1 MKNNQY
7 CYLKKAH
14 GNRIISALAI
24 SSLLLVVSGCDTTTK
39 ESKPT
44 DSVANTTSN
53 SEQSSL
59 SDKNKN
65 NSDYKAVSKDGFIA
79 ADDSASTSNGVMQ
92 VINANNQFA
101 VDMYQQINEQPDQ
114 ADKNVFFSPYS
125 LSTAMAM
132 LYAAAEGETK
142 AQIQK
147 TFYYPSMDILNPN
160 SAALY
165 NQFNKPNPD
174 YKLATVNDLWMQQG
188 LTPTKSYVDAVQRYY
203 GGQVTTLDFEG
214 NPNPSR
220 LIINKKI
227 AQHTNQLI
235 PELLPKGSIKPITVA
250 VLTNAV
256 YFKGDWQ
263 MPFNVQSTTEQ
274 PFYNH
279 VGTSPNVKMMQLQED
294 FGYSEDKQVQVVQ
307 LPYKGDELSMLVVL
321 PKSKDKAAMQ
331 QLVHDLSVD
340 KIKQW
345 NKDLVT
351 QEVNLHL
358 PKFKLKERYD
368 VKDMLSDM
376 GMPIAFNQDKAT
388 FKLFDQPL
396 STWIDE
402 VYHQAVVIVDE
413 KGTEAAAATGIVVS
427 TESASA
433 PPPVFKADHPFLFM
447 IKDNKTDAILFL
459 GQVNKLQESE

>member
-1 MKNNQY
+1 M
-7 CYLKKAH
+7 
-14 GNRIISALAI
+14 GALAV
-24 SSLLLVVSGCDTTTK
+24 SSLLFVVTGCDSTMKGT
-39 ESKPT
+39 KPT
-44 DSVANTTSN
+44 DSVVNTASN
-53 SEQSSL
+53 PEKSSL
-59 SDKNKN
+59 PENNKY

-79 ADDSASTSNGVMQ
+79 GDDSASTPDGIEKVTT
-92 VINANNQFA
+92 ANNQFA
-101 VDMYQQINEQPDQ
+101 IAMYRQINGHTGQVD
-114 ADKNVFFSPYS
+114 DNVFFSPYS

-147 TFYYPSMDILNPN
+147 TFYYPSMDVLNPN

-174 YKLATVNDLWMQQG
+174 YKLATVNDLWMEQG
-188 LTPTKSYVDAVQRYY
+188 LTPTKSYVDTVQRYY
-203 GGQVTTLDFEG
+203 GGQVTNLDFES

-235 PELLPKGSIKPITVA
+235 PELLPKGSIKKNTVA

-256 YFKGDWQ
+256 YFKGDWKT
-263 MPFNVQSTTEQ
+263 PFNIQSTSEQ
-274 PFYNH
+274 PFYTH
-279 VGTSPNVKMMQLQED
+279 VGTSPNIKMMHTQAD

-307 LPYKGDELSMLVVL
+307 LPYKGDDLSMLVIL
-321 PKSKDKAAMQ
+321 PKSKEKTAMQ
-331 QLVHDLSVD
+331 QLVRDLSAD
-340 KIKQW
+340 KIKEW
-345 NKDLVT
+345 NKDLIT

-368 VKDMLSDM
+368 MKDMLSDM

-402 VYHQAVVIVDE
+402 IYHQAVVIVDE

-447 IKDNKTDAILFL
+447 IKDNRTDAILFL
-459 GQVNKLQESE
+459 GQVNKP

>member
-7 CYLKKAH
+7 CYLKKAR
-14 GNRIISALAI
+14 GNRIISAFAI
-24 SSLLLVVSGCDTTTK
+24 SSLLLIVSGCDSTIK
-39 ESKPT
+39 ESKST
-44 DSVANTTSN
+44 DSVVNSPSN
-53 SEQSSL
+53 SDQSSL
-59 SDKNKN
+59 PENNKN

-79 ADDSASTSNGVMQ
+79 ADDDASTSDGIEK
-92 VINANNQFA
+92 VITANNQFA
-101 VDMYQQINEQPDQ
+101 VAMYQQINGQPDQ

-147 TFYYPSMDILNPN
+147 TFYYPSMDTLNPN

-174 YKLATVNDLWMQQG
+174 YKLATVNDLWMEQG
-188 LTPTKSYVDAVQRYY
+188 LTPTKSYVDTVQRYY
-203 GGQVTTLDFEG
+203 GGQVTNLDFED
-214 NPNPSR
+214 NPDPSR

-250 VLTNAV
+250 VLTNAI
-256 YFKGDWQ
+256 YFKGDWKV
-263 MPFNVQSTTEQ
+263 PFEVQSTTEQ
-274 PFYNH
+274 PFYPLT
-279 VGTSPNVKMMQLQED
+279 GEPSDIKMMQLQEH

-307 LPYKGDELSMLVVL
+307 LPYKGDDLSMLVVL
-321 PKSKDKAAMQ
+321 PKSKDKTAMQ
-331 QLVHDLSVD
+331 QLVRDLSAD
-340 KIKQW
+340 KIKEW
-345 NKDLVT
+345 NKDLIT

-358 PKFKLKERYD
+358 PKFKLEERYD
-368 VKDMLSDM
+368 MKDMLSDM

-402 VYHQAVVIVDE
+402 IYHQAVVIVDE

-433 PPPVFKADHPFLFM
+433 PPPVFKADHPFMFM

-459 GQVNKLQESE
+459 GQVNKP

>member
-7 CYLKKAH
+7 CYPKKLY
-14 GNRIISALAI
+14 GNRVMGALAV
-24 SSLLLVVSGCDTTTK
+24 SSLLFVVTGCDSTMKGT
-39 ESKPT
+39 KPT
-44 DSVANTTSN
+44 DSVVNTASN
-53 SEQSSL
+53 PEKSSL
-59 SDKNKN
+59 PDKAKSNADAQAD
-65 NSDYKAVSKDGFIA
+65 SPVYFIA
-79 ADDSASTSNGVMQ
+79 ADASASTPDGIEKVTT
-92 VINANNQFA
+92 ANNQFA
-101 VDMYQQINEQPDQ
+101 IAMYRQINGHTGQ
-114 ADKNVFFSPYS
+114 ADDNVFFSPYS

-174 YKLATVNDLWMQQG
+174 YKLATVNDLWMEQG
-188 LTPTKSYVDAVQRYY
+188 LTPTKSYVDTVQRYY
-203 GGQVTTLDFEG
+203 GGQVTNLDFES

-250 VLTNAV
+250 VLTNAI
-256 YFKGDWQ
+256 YFKGDWKV
-263 MPFNVQSTTEQ
+263 PFEVQSTTEQ

-279 VGTSPNVKMMQLQED
+279 IGTSPNIKMMQLQEH

-307 LPYKGDELSMLVVL
+307 LPYKGDDLSMLVVL

-331 QLVHDLSVD
+331 QLVRDLSAD
-340 KIKQW
+340 TIKQW
-345 NKDLVT
+345 SKDLVT
-351 QEVNLHL
+351 QEVNVHL
-358 PKFKLKERYD
+358 PKFKLEASYQMKN
-368 VKDMLSDM
+368 LLTDM
-376 GMPIAFNQDKAT
+376 GMPRAFEKGAGFN
-388 FKLFDQPL
+388 LFDNSPPIK
-396 STWIDE
+396 IDD
-402 VYHQAVVIVDE
+402 VYHKAVVIVDE
-413 KGTEAAAATGIVVS
+413 KGTEAAAATGIVADA
-427 TESASA
+427 TAASA

-459 GQVNKLQESE
+459 GQVNKP

>member
-1 MKNNQY
+1 M
-7 CYLKKAH
+7 
-14 GNRIISALAI
+14 GALAV
-24 SSLLLVVSGCDTTTK
+24 SSLLFVVTGCDSTMKGT
-39 ESKPT
+39 KPT
-44 DSVANTTSN
+44 DSVVNTASN
-53 SEQSSL
+53 PEKSSL
-59 SDKNKN
+59 PENNKY

-79 ADDSASTSNGVMQ
+79 GDDSASTPDGIEKVTT
-92 VINANNQFA
+92 ANNQFA
-101 VDMYQQINEQPDQ
+101 IAMYRQINGHTGQVD
-114 ADKNVFFSPYS
+114 DNVFFSPYS

-147 TFYYPSMDILNPN
+147 TFYYPSMDVLNPN

-174 YKLATVNDLWMQQG
+174 YKLATVNDLWMEQG
-188 LTPTKSYVDAVQRYY
+188 LTPTKSYVDTVQRYY
-203 GGQVTTLDFEG
+203 GGQVTNLDFES

-235 PELLPKGSIKPITVA
+235 PELLPKGSIKKNTVA

-256 YFKGDWQ
+256 YFKGDWKT
-263 MPFNVQSTTEQ
+263 PFNIQSTSEQ
-274 PFYNH
+274 PFYTH
-279 VGTSPNVKMMQLQED
+279 VGTSPNIKMMHTQAD

-307 LPYKGDELSMLVVL
+307 LPYKGDDLSMLVIL
-321 PKSKDKAAMQ
+321 PKSKEKTAMH
-331 QLVHDLSVD
+331 QLVRDLSAD
-340 KIKQW
+340 KIKEW
-345 NKDLVT
+345 NKDLIT

-368 VKDMLSDM
+368 MKDMLSDM

-402 VYHQAVVIVDE
+402 IYHQAVVIVDE

-447 IKDNKTDAILFL
+447 IKDNRTDAILFL
-459 GQVNKLQESE
+459 GQVNKP

>member
-1 MKNNQY
+1 MPS
-7 CYLKKAH
+7 
-14 GNRIISALAI
+14 NRIMGALAI
-24 SSLLLVVSGCDTTTK
+24 SSLLVIVSGCDSTMK
-39 ESKPT
+39 ETKPT
-44 DSVANTTSN
+44 DTVANTALNPDNTP
-53 SEQSSL
+53 
-59 SDKNKN
+59 KN

-174 YKLATVNDLWMQQG
+174 YKLATVNDLWMEQG
-188 LTPTKSYVDAVQRYY
+188 LTPTKSYVDTVQRYY
-203 GGQVTTLDFEG
+203 GGQVTNLDFED
-214 NPNPSR
+214 NPDPSR

-235 PELLPKGSIKPITVA
+235 PELLPKGSIKKNTVA

-256 YFKGDWQ
+256 YFKGDWKT
-263 MPFNVQSTTEQ
+263 PFNIQSTSEQ

-279 VGTSPNVKMMQLQED
+279 VGTSPNIKMMHTQAD

-307 LPYKGDELSMLVVL
+307 LPYKGDDLSMLIVL
-321 PKSKDKAAMQ
+321 PKVKDKAAMQ
-331 QLVHDLSVD
+331 QLVNELSVD

-345 NKDLVT
+345 NKGLVT
-351 QEVNLHL
+351 QEVNVHL
-358 PKFKLKERYD
+358 PKFKLEASYQMKN
-368 VKDMLSDM
+368 LLTDM
-376 GMPIAFNQDKAT
+376 GMPRAFEKGAGFN
-388 FKLFDQPL
+388 LFDNSPPIK
-396 STWIDE
+396 IDD
-402 VYHQAVVIVDE
+402 VYHKAVVIVDE
-413 KGTEAAAATGIVVS
+413 KGTEAAAATGIVADA
-427 TESASA
+427 TAASA
-433 PPPVFKADHPFLFM
+433 PPPVFKADHPFIFM

-459 GQVNKLQESE
+459 GQVNKP

>member
-24 SSLLLVVSGCDTTTK
+24 SSLLFVVSGCDTTTK

-44 DSVANTTSN
+44 DSVANTSSN
-53 SEQSSL
+53 SDNPSL

-79 ADDSASTSNGVMQ
+79 ADDSASTSDGISQ

-101 VDMYQQINEQPDQ
+101 VDMYQQINGQPDQ

-188 LTPTKSYVDAVQRYY
+188 LTPTKSYVDTVKRYY
-203 GGQVTTLDFEG
+203 GGQVTNLDFRG
-214 NPNPSR
+214 SPDPSR

-256 YFKGDWQ
+256 YFKGDWKV
-263 MPFNVQSTTEQ
+263 PFEVDTTTDQ
-274 PFYNH
+274 PFYNPM
-279 VGTSPNVKMMQLQED
+279 GTSSNVKMMQLQSY
-294 FGYSEDKQVQVVQ
+294 FRYNEDKQV
-307 LPYKGDELSMLVVL
+307 
-321 PKSKDKAAMQ
+321 
-331 QLVHDLSVD
+331 
-340 KIKQW
+340 
-345 NKDLVT
+345 
-351 QEVNLHL
+351 
-358 PKFKLKERYD
+358 
-368 VKDMLSDM
+368 
-376 GMPIAFNQDKAT
+376 
-388 FKLFDQPL
+388 
-396 STWIDE
+396 
-402 VYHQAVVIVDE
+402 
-413 KGTEAAAATGIVVS
+413 
-427 TESASA
+427 
-433 PPPVFKADHPFLFM
+433 
-447 IKDNKTDAILFL
+447 
-459 GQVNKLQESE
+459 

>member
-7 CYLKKAH
+7 CYPKKLY
-14 GNRIISALAI
+14 GNRVMGALAV
-24 SSLLLVVSGCDTTTK
+24 SSLLFVVTGCDSTMKGT
-39 ESKPT
+39 KPT
-44 DSVANTTSN
+44 DSVVNTASN
-53 SEQSSL
+53 PEKSSL
-59 SDKNKN
+59 PDKAKSNADAQAD
-65 NSDYKAVSKDGFIA
+65 SPVYFIA
-79 ADDSASTSNGVMQ
+79 ADASASTPDGIEKVTT
-92 VINANNQFA
+92 ANNQFA
-101 VDMYQQINEQPDQ
+101 IAMYRKINGHTGQ
-114 ADKNVFFSPYS
+114 ADDNVFFSPYS

-174 YKLATVNDLWMQQG
+174 YKLATVNDLWMEQG
-188 LTPTKSYVDAVQRYY
+188 LTPTKSYVDTVQRYY
-203 GGQVTTLDFEG
+203 GGQVTNLDFES

-250 VLTNAV
+250 VLTNAI
-256 YFKGDWQ
+256 YFKGDWKV
-263 MPFNVQSTTEQ
+263 PFEVQSTTEQ

-279 VGTSPNVKMMQLQED
+279 IGTSPNIKMMQLQEH

-307 LPYKGDELSMLVVL
+307 LPYKGDDLSMLVVL

-331 QLVHDLSVD
+331 QLVQDLSAD
-340 KIKQW
+340 TIKQW
-345 NKDLVT
+345 SKDLVT
-351 QEVNLHL
+351 QEVNVHL
-358 PKFKLKERYD
+358 PKFKLEASYQMKN
-368 VKDMLSDM
+368 LLTDM
-376 GMPIAFNQDKAT
+376 GMPRAFEKGAGFN
-388 FKLFDQPL
+388 LFDNSPPIK
-396 STWIDE
+396 IDD
-402 VYHQAVVIVDE
+402 VYHKAVVIVDE
-413 KGTEAAAATGIVVS
+413 KGTEAAAATGIVADA
-427 TESASA
+427 TAASA
-433 PPPVFKADHPFLFM
+433 PPPVFKADHPFIFM

-459 GQVNKLQESE
+459 GQVNKP

>member
-1 MKNNQY
+1 MNNNQY
-7 CYLKKAH
+7 CCPKKLY
-14 GNRIISALAI
+14 GNRVMGALAV
-24 SSLLLVVSGCDTTTK
+24 SSLLFVVTGCDSTMKGT
-39 ESKPT
+39 KPT
-44 DSVANTTSN
+44 DSVVNSPSN
-53 SEQSSL
+53 SDQSSL
-59 SDKNKN
+59 PENNKN

-79 ADDSASTSNGVMQ
+79 ADDSASTPDGIEKVTT
-92 VINANNQFA
+92 ANNQFA
-101 VDMYQQINEQPDQ
+101 VDMYQQINGQPDQ
-114 ADKNVFFSPYS
+114 ADDNVFFSPYS

-147 TFYYPSMDILNPN
+147 TFYYPSMDTLNPN

-188 LTPTKSYVDAVQRYY
+188 LTPNKSYVDTVQRYY
-203 GGQVTTLDFEG
+203 GGQVTNLDFES

-250 VLTNAV
+250 VLTNAI
-256 YFKGDWQ
+256 YFKGDWKV
-263 MPFNVQSTTEQ
+263 PFEVQSTTEQ

-279 VGTSPNVKMMQLQED
+279 IGTSPNIKMMQLQEH

-307 LPYKGDELSMLVVL
+307 LPYKGDDLSMLVVL

-331 QLVHDLSVD
+331 QLVQDLSAD
-340 KIKQW
+340 TIKQW
-345 NKDLVT
+345 SKDLVT
-351 QEVNLHL
+351 QEVNVHL
-358 PKFKLKERYD
+358 PKFKLEASYQMKN
-368 VKDMLSDM
+368 LLTDM
-376 GMPIAFNQDKAT
+376 GMPRAFEKGAGFN
-388 FKLFDQPL
+388 LFDNSPPIK
-396 STWIDE
+396 IDD
-402 VYHQAVVIVDE
+402 VYHKAVVIVDE
-413 KGTEAAAATGIVVS
+413 KGTEAAAATGIVADA
-427 TESASA
+427 TAASA

-459 GQVNKLQESE
+459 GQVNKP

>member
-1 MKNNQY
+1 M
-7 CYLKKAH
+7 
-14 GNRIISALAI
+14 GALAV
-24 SSLLLVVSGCDTTTK
+24 SSLLFVVTGCDSTMKGT
-39 ESKPT
+39 KPT
-44 DSVANTTSN
+44 DSVVNTASN
-53 SEQSSL
+53 PEKSSL
-59 SDKNKN
+59 PENNKY

-79 ADDSASTSNGVMQ
+79 ADDSASTPDGIEKVTT
-92 VINANNQFA
+92 ANNQFA
-101 VDMYQQINEQPDQ
+101 VDMYRQINGHTGQ
-114 ADKNVFFSPYS
+114 ADDNVFFSPYS

-147 TFYYPSMDILNPN
+147 TFYYPSMDVLNPN

-174 YKLATVNDLWMQQG
+174 YKLATVNDLWMEQG
-188 LTPTKSYVDAVQRYY
+188 LTPTKSYVDTVQRYY
-203 GGQVTTLDFEG
+203 GGQVTNLDFES

-235 PELLPKGSIKPITVA
+235 PELLPKGSIKKNTVA

-256 YFKGDWQ
+256 YFKGDWKT
-263 MPFNVQSTTEQ
+263 PFNIQSTSEQ
-274 PFYNH
+274 PFYTH
-279 VGTSPNVKMMQLQED
+279 VGTSPNIKMMHTQAD

-307 LPYKGDELSMLVVL
+307 LPYKGDDLSMLVIL
-321 PKSKDKAAMQ
+321 PKSKEKTAMQ
-331 QLVHDLSVD
+331 QLVRDLSAD
-340 KIKQW
+340 KIKEW
-345 NKDLVT
+345 NKDLIT

-368 VKDMLSDM
+368 MKDMLSDM

-402 VYHQAVVIVDE
+402 IYHQAVVIVDE

-447 IKDNKTDAILFL
+447 IKDNRTDAILFL
-459 GQVNKLQESE
+459 GQVNKP

>member
-24 SSLLLVVSGCDTTTK
+24 SSLLFVVSGCDTTTK
-39 ESKPT
+39 DSKSN
-44 DSVANTTSN
+44 DSVANTASTTGKL
-53 SEQSSL
+53 SL
-59 SDKNKN
+59 PDKTKN
-65 NSDYKAVSKDGFIA
+65 DSDYKAVSKDGFIA
-79 ADDSASTSNGVMQ
+79 ADDSASTPDGIGKVTT
-92 VINANNQFA
+92 ANNQFA
-101 VDMYQQINEQPDQ
+101 IAMYRQINGQTGQ
-114 ADKNVFFSPYS
+114 ADDNVFFSPYS

-147 TFYYPSMDILNPN
+147 TFYYPLMDILNPN

-188 LTPTKSYVDAVQRYY
+188 LTPTKSYVDTVQRYY

-214 NPNPSR
+214 SPDPSR

-235 PELLPKGSIKPITVA
+235 PKLLPKGSIKPITVA

-256 YFKGDWQ
+256 YFKGDWE
-263 MPFNVQSTTEQ
+263 MPFNVQITSEQ

-279 VGTSPNVKMMQLQED
+279 VGTSPNIKLMQLQES
-294 FGYSEDKQVQVVQ
+294 FGYIEDKQVQVVQ
-307 LPYKGDELSMLVVL
+307 LPYKGDDLSMLVIL
-321 PKSKDKAAMQ
+321 PKSKGKAAMQ
-331 QLVHDLSVD
+331 QLVRDLSAD
-340 KIKQW
+340 TIKEW

-351 QEVNLHL
+351 QKVNLYL
-358 PKFKLKERYD
+358 PKFRLEASYQMKNL
-368 VKDMLSDM
+368 LTDM
-376 GMPIAFNQDKAT
+376 GMPRAFQKGAGFN
-388 FKLFDQPL
+388 LFDDSPPIK
-396 STWIDE
+396 IDD
-402 VYHQAVVIVDE
+402 VYHKAVVIVDE
-413 KGTEAAAATGIVVS
+413 KGTEAAAATGIVADA
-427 TESASA
+427 TAASA
-433 PPPVFKADHPFLFM
+433 PPPVFKADHPFIFM

-459 GQVNKLQESE
+459 GQVNKP

>member
-1 MKNNQY
+1 
-7 CYLKKAH
+7 
-14 GNRIISALAI
+14 
-24 SSLLLVVSGCDTTTK
+24 
-39 ESKPT
+39 
-44 DSVANTTSN
+44 
-53 SEQSSL
+53 
-59 SDKNKN
+59 
-65 NSDYKAVSKDGFIA
+65 
-79 ADDSASTSNGVMQ
+79 
-92 VINANNQFA
+92 
-101 VDMYQQINEQPDQ
+101 
-114 ADKNVFFSPYS
+114 
-125 LSTAMAM
+125 MAM

-188 LTPTKSYVDAVQRYY
+188 LTPDKSYVDTVQRYY
-203 GGQVTTLDFEG
+203 GSQVTNLDFEG

-263 MPFNVQSTTEQ
+263 MPFNVQSTSEQ
-274 PFYNH
+274 PFYNY
-279 VGTSPNVKMMQLQED
+279 VGTSPNIKMMRLQED

-307 LPYKGDELSMLVVL
+307 LPYKGDDLSMLVVL

-331 QLVHDLSVD
+331 QLVNELSVD

-368 VKDMLSDM
+368 MKGLLSDM
-376 GMPIAFNQDKAT
+376 GMSIAFEDKAT

-396 STWIDE
+396 STKIDE

-433 PPPVFKADHPFLFM
+433 PPPVFKADHPFMFM

-459 GQVNKLQESE
+459 GQVNKP

>member
-24 SSLLLVVSGCDTTTK
+24 SSLLFVVSGCDTTTK

-44 DSVANTTSN
+44 DSVANTSSN
-53 SEQSSL
+53 SDNPSL

-79 ADDSASTSNGVMQ
+79 ADDSASTSDGISQ

-101 VDMYQQINEQPDQ
+101 IAMYQQINGQPDQ

-188 LTPTKSYVDAVQRYY
+188 LTPTKSYVDTVKRYY
-203 GGQVTTLDFEG
+203 GGQVTNLDFRG
-214 NPNPSR
+214 SPDPSR

-256 YFKGDWQ
+256 YFKGDWKV
-263 MPFNVQSTTEQ
+263 PFEVDTTTDQ
-274 PFYNH
+274 PFYNPM
-279 VGTSPNVKMMQLQED
+279 GTSSNVKMMQLQSY
-294 FGYSEDKQVQVVQ
+294 FRYNEDKQVQVVQ
-307 LPYKGDELSMLVVL
+307 LPYKGDDLSMLVVL

-331 QLVHDLSVD
+331 QLVRDLSAD

-345 NKDLVT
+345 SKDLVG
-351 QEVNLHL
+351 QEVNVHL
-358 PKFKLKERYD
+358 PKFRLEVGYQM
-368 VKDMLSDM
+368 KDLLTDM
-376 GMPIAFNQDKAT
+376 GMPRAFQKGAGFN
-388 FKLFDQPL
+388 LFDNSPP
-396 STWIDE
+396 IYVDD
-402 VYHQAVVIVDE
+402 VYHKAVVIVDE
-413 KGTEAAAATGIVVS
+413 KGTEAAAATAIVVDA
-427 TESASA
+427 ESASA
-433 PPPVFKADHPFLFM
+433 PPPMFKADHPFVFM

-459 GQVNKLQESE
+459 GQMNK

>member
-24 SSLLLVVSGCDTTTK
+24 SSLLFVVSGCDSTMK
-39 ESKPT
+39 DSKTT
-44 DSVANTTSN
+44 DSVANATSN
-53 SEQSSL
+53 LDNTSL
-59 SDKNKN
+59 SDKNKS

-79 ADDSASTSNGVMQ
+79 ADDSASTPDGIEKVTT
-92 VINANNQFA
+92 ANNQLA
-101 VDMYQQINEQPDQ
+101 IAIYQQINGQPDQ

-203 GGQVTTLDFEG
+203 GGQVTTLNFKGSPD
-214 NPNPSR
+214 PSR

-227 AQHTNQLI
+227 AQHTNQMI
-235 PELLPKGSIKPITVA
+235 PELLPKGSIPSSVVA

-256 YFKGDWQ
+256 YFKGDWK
-263 MPFNVQSTTEQ
+263 MPFEANSTYEQ
-274 PFYNH
+274 PFYPLT
-279 VGTSPNVKMMQLQED
+279 GEPSDVKIMNMQAD

-307 LPYKGDELSMLVVL
+307 LPYKGNDLSMLVIL

-331 QLVHDLSVD
+331 QLVRDLSAD
-340 KIKQW
+340 KIKEW
-345 NKDLVT
+345 SKDLVT
-351 QEVNLHL
+351 QEVNVHL
-358 PKFKLKERYD
+358 PKFRLEASYQMKNL
-368 VKDMLSDM
+368 LTDM
-376 GMPIAFNQDKAT
+376 GMPRAFQKGAGFN
-388 FKLFDQPL
+388 LFDDSPPIK
-396 STWIDE
+396 IDD
-402 VYHQAVVIVDE
+402 VYHKAVVIVDE
-413 KGTEAAAATGIVVS
+413 KGTEAAAATGIVADA
-427 TESASA
+427 TAASA
-433 PPPVFKADHPFLFM
+433 PPPVFKADHPFIFM

-459 GQVNKLQESE
+459 GQMNKP

>member
-7 CYLKKAH
+7 CYPKKLY
-14 GNRIISALAI
+14 GNRVMGALAV
-24 SSLLLVVSGCDTTTK
+24 SSLLFVVTGCDSTMKGT
-39 ESKPT
+39 KPT
-44 DSVANTTSN
+44 DSVVNSPSN
-53 SEQSSL
+53 PEKSSL
-59 SDKNKN
+59 PENNKN

-79 ADDSASTSNGVMQ
+79 ADDSASTPDGIEKVTT
-92 VINANNQFA
+92 ANNQFA
-101 VDMYQQINEQPDQ
+101 VDMYQQINGQPDQ
-114 ADKNVFFSPYS
+114 ADDNVFFSPYS

-147 TFYYPSMDILNPN
+147 TFYYPSMDTLNPN

-174 YKLATVNDLWMQQG
+174 YKLATVNDLWMEQG
-188 LTPTKSYVDAVQRYY
+188 LTPTKSYVDTVQRYY
-203 GGQVTTLDFEG
+203 GGQVTNLDFES

-250 VLTNAV
+250 VLTNAI
-256 YFKGDWQ
+256 YFKGDWKV
-263 MPFNVQSTTEQ
+263 PFEVQSTTEQ

-279 VGTSPNVKMMQLQED
+279 IGTSPNIKMMQLQEH

-307 LPYKGDELSMLVVL
+307 LPYKGDDLSMLVIL

-331 QLVHDLSVD
+331 QLVRDLSAD
-340 KIKQW
+340 TIKQW
-345 NKDLVT
+345 SKDLVT
-351 QEVNLHL
+351 QEVNVHL
-358 PKFKLKERYD
+358 PKFRLEAGYQM
-368 VKDMLSDM
+368 KDLLTDM
-376 GMPIAFNQDKAT
+376 GMPRAFQKGAGFN
-388 FKLFDQPL
+388 LFDNSPPIK
-396 STWIDE
+396 IDD
-402 VYHQAVVIVDE
+402 VYHKAVVIVDE
-413 KGTEAAAATGIVVS
+413 KGTEAAAATGIV
-427 TESASA
+427 TEATAASA
-433 PPPVFKADHPFLFM
+433 PPPVFKADHPFIFM

-459 GQVNKLQESE
+459 GQVNKP

>member
-1 MKNNQY
+1 MQNNQY
-7 CYLKKAH
+7 RFIKNSKYKCLM
-14 GNRIISALAI
+14 SALAI
-24 SSLLLVVSGCDTTTK
+24 SSLLLIVSGCDSTIK
-39 ESKPT
+39 ESKST
-44 DSVANTTSN
+44 DSVVNSPSN
-53 SEQSSL
+53 SDQSSL
-59 SDKNKN
+59 PENNKN

-79 ADDSASTSNGVMQ
+79 ADDGASTPDGIEKVTT
-92 VINANNQFA
+92 ANNQFA
-101 VDMYQQINEQPDQ
+101 IAMYQQINEQTEQ
-114 ADKNVFFSPYS
+114 ADDNVFFSPYS

-174 YKLATVNDLWMQQG
+174 YKLATVNDLWMEQG
-188 LTPTKSYVDAVQRYY
+188 LTPTKSYVDTVQRYY
-203 GGQVTTLDFEG
+203 GGQVTNLDFED
-214 NPNPSR
+214 NPDPSR

-235 PELLPKGSIKPITVA
+235 PELLPKGSIKKITVA

-256 YFKGDWQ
+256 YFKGDWKT
-263 MPFNVQSTTEQ
+263 PFNIQSTSEQ

-279 VGTSPNVKMMQLQED
+279 VGTSPNIKMMHTQAD

-307 LPYKGDELSMLVVL
+307 LPYKGDDLSMLVIL
-321 PKSKDKAAMQ
+321 PKSKDKTAMQ
-331 QLVHDLSVD
+331 QLVRDLSAD
-340 KIKQW
+340 KIKEW
-345 NKDLVT
+345 NKDLIT

-368 VKDMLSDM
+368 MKDMLSDM

-402 VYHQAVVIVDE
+402 IYHQAVVIVDE

-433 PPPVFKADHPFLFM
+433 PPPVFKADHPFIFM

-459 GQVNKLQESE
+459 GQVNKP

>member
-7 CYLKKAH
+7 CYPKKLY
-14 GNRIISALAI
+14 GNRVMGALAV
-24 SSLLLVVSGCDTTTK
+24 SSLLLIVSGCDSTIK
-39 ESKPT
+39 ESKST
-44 DSVANTTSN
+44 DSVVNSPSN
-53 SEQSSL
+53 SDQSSL
-59 SDKNKN
+59 PENNKN

-79 ADDSASTSNGVMQ
+79 ADDSASTPDGIEKVTT
-92 VINANNQFA
+92 ANNQFA
-101 VDMYQQINEQPDQ
+101 VDMYQQINGQPDQ
-114 ADKNVFFSPYS
+114 ADDNVFFSPYS

-142 AQIQK
+142 QQIQK

-174 YKLATVNDLWMQQG
+174 YKLATVNDLWMEQG
-188 LTPTKSYVDAVQRYY
+188 LTPTKSYVDTVQRYY
-203 GGQVTTLDFEG
+203 GGQVTNLDFES

-256 YFKGDWQ
+256 YFKGDWKT
-263 MPFNVQSTTEQ
+263 PFNIQSTSEQ

-279 VGTSPNVKMMQLQED
+279 VGTSPNIKMMHTQAD

-307 LPYKGDELSMLVVL
+307 LPYKGDDLSMLVIL
-321 PKSKDKAAMQ
+321 PKSKDKTAMQ
-331 QLVHDLSVD
+331 QLVRDLSAD
-340 KIKQW
+340 KIKEW
-345 NKDLVT
+345 NKDLIT

-368 VKDMLSDM
+368 MKDMLSDM

-402 VYHQAVVIVDE
+402 IYHQAVVIVDE

-459 GQVNKLQESE
+459 GQVNKP

>member
-24 SSLLLVVSGCDTTTK
+24 SSLLFVVSGCDSTMK
-39 ESKPT
+39 DSKSN
-44 DSVANTTSN
+44 DSVANTASTTGKLFLPDKAKSN
-53 SEQSSL
+53 ADAQADSPV
-59 SDKNKN
+59 D
-65 NSDYKAVSKDGFIA
+65 FIA
-79 ADDSASTSNGVMQ
+79 ADDDASTSDGIEK
-92 VINANNQFA
+92 VITANNQFA
-101 VDMYQQINEQPDQ
+101 VAMYQQINGQPDQDQ

-142 AQIQK
+142 QQIQK

-188 LTPTKSYVDAVQRYY
+188 LTPNKAYVDTVQRYY
-203 GGQVTTLDFEG
+203 GGQVTNLDFEG
-214 NPNPSR
+214 SPDPSR
-220 LIINKKI
+220 IIINKKI
-227 AQHTNQLI
+227 AQHTNQMI
-235 PELLPKGSIKPITVA
+235 PELLPKGSIPSSVVA

-256 YFKGDWQ
+256 YFKGDWK
-263 MPFNVQSTTEQ
+263 MPFEANSTYEQ
-274 PFYNH
+274 PFYPLT
-279 VGTSPNVKMMQLQED
+279 GEPSDVKMMNMQAD

-307 LPYKGDELSMLVVL
+307 LPYKGDHLSMLVVL

-331 QLVHDLSVD
+331 QLVQDLSAD
-340 KIKQW
+340 KIQQW
-345 NKDLVT
+345 NKGLVT
-351 QEVNLHL
+351 QEVNLSL
-358 PKFKLKERYD
+358 PKFNLAERYD
-368 VKDMLSDM
+368 MKGLLSDM
-376 GMPIAFNQDKAT
+376 GMPSAFKDKAT
-388 FKLFDQPL
+388 FKLFDEPL
-396 STWIDE
+396 AIKVDD

-413 KGTEAAAATGIVVS
+413 KGTEAAAATAIVAV
-427 TESASA
+427 EASA
-433 PPPVFKADHPFLFM
+433 PISQPVEFTADHPFMFM

-459 GQVNKLQESE
+459 GQVNKP

>member
-1 MKNNQY
+1 MNNNQY
-7 CYLKKAH
+7 CYLKRAH
-14 GNRIISALAI
+14 HNRIISALAV
-24 SSLLLVVSGCDTTTK
+24 SSLLFVVTGCDSTMKGT
-39 ESKPT
+39 KPT
-44 DSVANTTSN
+44 DSVVNTTSN
-53 SEQSSL
+53 S
-59 SDKNKN
+59 DK
-65 NSDYKAVSKDGFIA
+65 SYLPDKAKSNADAQADSPVDFIA
-79 ADDSASTSNGVMQ
+79 ADDDASTSDGIKK
-92 VINANNQFA
+92 VITANNQFA
-101 VDMYQQINEQPDQ
+101 VAMYRQINGHTGQ
-114 ADKNVFFSPYS
+114 ADDNVFFSPYS

-142 AQIQK
+142 EQIQK
-147 TFYYPSMDILNPN
+147 TFYYPSMDVLNPN

-174 YKLATVNDLWMQQG
+174 YKLATVNDLWMEQG
-188 LTPTKSYVDAVQRYY
+188 LTPTKSYVDTVQRYY
-203 GGQVTTLDFEG
+203 GGQVTNLDFED
-214 NPNPSR
+214 NPDPSR

-235 PELLPKGSIKPITVA
+235 PELLPKGSIKKITVA

-256 YFKGDWQ
+256 YFKGDWKT
-263 MPFNVQSTTEQ
+263 PFNIQSTSEQ

-279 VGTSPNVKMMQLQED
+279 VGTSPNIKMMHTQAD

-307 LPYKGDELSMLVVL
+307 LPYKGDDLSMLVVL

-331 QLVHDLSVD
+331 QLVQDLSAD
-340 KIKQW
+340 TIKQW
-345 NKDLVT
+345 SKDLVT
-351 QEVNLHL
+351 QEVNVHL

-368 VKDMLSDM
+368 MKDMLSDM

-396 STWIDE
+396 STWIDDI
-402 VYHQAVVIVDE
+402 YHQAVVIVDE

-459 GQVNKLQESE
+459 GQVNKP